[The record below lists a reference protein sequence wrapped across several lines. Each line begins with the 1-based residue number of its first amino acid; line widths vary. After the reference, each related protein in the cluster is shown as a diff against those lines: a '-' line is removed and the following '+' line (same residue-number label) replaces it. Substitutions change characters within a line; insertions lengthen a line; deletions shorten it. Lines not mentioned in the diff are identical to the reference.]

1 MSSNSER
8 PYTEDDLTGN
18 KKALAKFVQRQ
29 IGKWP
34 GPKKFSESKT
44 KVSEIR
50 EVLLSP
56 EHGFTTNRPP
66 VVSTHPPKQSKVPS
80 TPKTRPEDQEETL
93 PPPDNTSTELINL
106 RVYIEDLRIT
116 PVQRTVAILSLGI
129 SRKEDGSVEALS
141 KEFFAALQKSNAA
154 IEIPST
160 DPEDEEWKVP
170 FIRVTHGSNSVATFD
185 PETIEITPDYRF
197 KLYVD
202 NVPFTS
208 NQNKESISS
217 GSGTVPVLETS
228 REESS
233 ENPDLPSATEIS
245 TSQSDPAVQFLRD
258 KLTALSGYSSF
269 AANRGRVMSNAVI
282 SADWRFAVDF
292 TNRYNKLKTPVKIN
306 KESIHTALGVGSTW
320 LSQAHKA
327 VQIIDKYS
335 SVAAVTSELAKEE
348 TTGSTVLYEFLVN
361 FEKNNNMQG

>member
-1 MSSNSER
+1 MCGPSDRQFYSAVDRLKMNTLKVRPSETGNSER

-66 VVSTHPPKQSKVPS
+66 VVSTHPPKQSGVPS
-80 TPKTRPEDQEETL
+80 TTKTRPEDQEETL

-116 PVQRTVAILSLGI
+116 PVQRTVAILSFGI

-160 DPEDEEWKVP
+160 GTGSVRLSFPDPEDEGWKVP

-202 NVPFTS
+202 NRNGGKRRHASPPRQEDDEGSHRVTQVIGGGGTS
-208 NQNKESISS
+208 KSAVAPGASLESQPSQRPPSS
-217 GSGTVPVLETS
+217 SDSSRGSS
-228 REESS
+228 
-233 ENPDLPSATEIS
+233 
-245 TSQSDPAVQFLRD
+245 
-258 KLTALSGYSSF
+258 
-269 AANRGRVMSNAVI
+269 
-282 SADWRFAVDF
+282 
-292 TNRYNKLKTPVKIN
+292 
-306 KESIHTALGVGSTW
+306 HT
-320 LSQAHKA
+320 
-327 VQIIDKYS
+327 
-335 SVAAVTSELAKEE
+335 
-348 TTGSTVLYEFLVN
+348 
-361 FEKNNNMQG
+361 